1 MKKISCITIII
12 IILGLFSL
20 YGCNIFSLYDRKDPN
35 SYPNSI
41 WIVEENQHAY
51 MEMRVTD
58 SANIKTLLIKDELKK
73 TYNNHFVSERVSM
86 SEIGEGEN
94 LGVFQF
100 NIKECKNGKFVVWI
114 NKSVF
119 YREVFNQNIT
129 TGEKIYFTFVKQ

>member
-1 MKKISCITIII
+1 MKKISLIVFIFVIV
-12 IILGLFSL
+12 GLFSL
-20 YGCNIFSLYDRKDPN
+20 YGCFSLYDRKDPN
-35 SYPNSI
+35 SYPNSV
-41 WIVEENQHAY
+41 WIVEENYHAY

-58 SANIKTLLIKDELKK
+58 SANITTLLIKDDIEK

-119 YREVFNQNIT
+119 YREVFNQDIT
-129 TGEKIYFTFVKQ
+129 TDEKIYFTFIKQ